1 MVYIGTGLMK
11 DFRSGTSKNGN
22 EYNLLELAGEDYAKH
37 TIFVP
42 AEKVALV
49 TGELSYQFSP
59 LESLL
64 CSLLFV
70 PTSCMAIWGYVKLW
84 LKSLVVLWEK

>member
-37 TIFVP
+37 TVFVP
-42 AEKVALV
+42 AEKVADVKKYALGTWV
-49 TGELSYQFSP
+49 IVKIACEDGLSGSRT
-59 LESLL
+59 SLA
-64 CSLLFV
+64 
-70 PTSCMAIWGYVKLW
+70 AIEQK
-84 LKSLVVLWEK
+84 K